1 MLVTKLVGGLWVA
14 DEDDAR
20 RPLVKLGVVQGL
32 TYAFGP
38 FVGVIDLDGVLRIQ
52 AVGPGSVFIP
62 QLNRIET
69 GAESVCVLL
78 FGMREGYGRKQQQ
91 SEQNG

>member
-1 MLVTKLVGGLWVA
+1 MKLSVLEGL
-14 DEDDAR
+14 
-20 RPLVKLGVVQGL
+20 P
-32 TYAFGP
+32 YAFGP
-38 FVGVIDLDGVLRIQ
+38 FIGVIDLDGVLRIQ

-69 GAESVCVLL
+69 GAECVCVLL
-78 FGMREGYGRKQQQ
+78 LGMREGCGGKQQQ